1 MSQFTEAVLHNKIR
15 PSSIHESVV
24 QDSHICQS
32 DILQL
37 YGQIPDLCR
46 TCSSDFP
53 GGMPLDNRNSLSHS
67 AYQAK
72 VDQGE
77 PFGDPGANSGMSGMT
92 PDLLG
97 HRMAF
102 NDPPY
107 SGLPPD
113 AFSSSWKSAVSNAS
127 GHSQFSPFNQAS
139 SRPVGLQS
147 APFGNRINT
156 NCGFYGANSTP
167 SVNNS
172 STETATEGIFPE
184 EGTGPA
190 WCATAWSE
198 NLVTGSDVH
207 AWDKPL
213 TSLRCRE
220 GGPESIIPGSDSERA
235 WRYRTSSDSGR
246 VSPHKRNS
254 GATRS
259 RQGSQRRRGRTLSG
273 GSSTSA
279 DGFNGINLP
288 SGQAFDAGDFD
299 MPAKEPTPATSVLS
313 TSAQPHDLGHSDSSP
328 MSDPTYQP
336 LGTSSKKLREAS
348 YLTPPHDSSL
358 SMQDTDLSQS
368 KLGVLGQPSS
378 PVDEKLLPNSSRL
391 WSSSAPIDSH
401 AAGDGHGIS
410 SGDRFVYS
418 EEPFFNQFRPL
429 TSDQCTQH
437 DVLLGTRG
445 LGHAQAFGRKQVD
458 FAYGMEFPTDEK
470 TDFHS
475 DEHLWL
481 YEDPQ
486 GRVQG
491 EFGDAQMQSWLLAGR
506 YFTTSLRIRRKCDDT
521 FSTLADYIKLFG
533 RTPFVPGPRIPPLR
547 GAITQEMIIQV
558 RALLAIQ
565 QRAVLTAV
573 NGPLDIRH
581 QIPSTIPLSTGFN
594 STTSAVVDSS
604 DGDKYPKINV
614 PGSVGSNMQM
624 DLKNGLTSLCGM
636 SLSGWDAD
644 SSQRQQELPQLMM
657 LKRLM
662 QNLNPGGGGSG
673 GGAPL
678 NSLAI
683 LNTISDILA
692 KTKPESRDAVL
703 SGTTRP
709 LNFNPA
715 FSAPVQFA
723 DVCNGLQQSQALALA
738 QLLSAASLNAP
749 GCFGWP
755 QGTHPADL
763 AASVNQSPTSVGGL
777 PTLTPAVGIPNDGF
791 QPSAAPSVGVDPTK
805 TASDVSAGVQSFDPV
820 DTPTSATVVKAGGAA
835 NKNGKS
841 SKKAL
846 RKQLRQNGAPAAS
859 ELLDPNADDKPS
871 SSQSSSTAT
880 RSVSQSGS
888 TSSQSSLWASSAE
901 FPMDGIA
908 TAATSGCSSSRQ
920 PLAVSANKQ
929 SQVCTKTTSSA
940 KTGTLATNFLTGK
953 SGAKTLGQPQGR
965 PFKQQQTASHPETMK
980 AKKQPSSPTKS
991 PNALGS
997 GLRKK
1002 GKKQQLEANEPVPG
1016 RANPRKV
1023 SKKSGGCTTQG
1034 SGDNANSEELTALIQ
1049 WVQSMLAG
1057 IELREKVD
1065 IPTFVELLTTI
1076 DAPYE
1081 VESMLLAYIGNSS
1094 RSMQFVKEFLDRR
1107 HSCWQL
1113 HRKQLE
1119 TAEAKGSAKKNSSHS
1134 SGTSR
1139 TEDGNMKDSFNKT
1152 YADSG
1157 EPQTESPWQQI
1168 KPKGGS
1174 NRKAKKAK
1182 QLS

>member
-172 STETATEGIFPE
+172 STETAAEGIFPE

-368 KLGVLGQPSS
+368 KLGVLG
-378 PVDEKLLPNSSRL
+378 
-391 WSSSAPIDSH
+391 
-401 AAGDGHGIS
+401 
-410 SGDRFVYS
+410 
-418 EEPFFNQFRPL
+418 
-429 TSDQCTQH
+429 
-437 DVLLGTRG
+437 
-445 LGHAQAFGRKQVD
+445 QVD

-738 QLLSAASLNAP
+738 QLLSAAVSALLTP
-749 GCFGWP
+749 YLLLKVFTCI
-755 QGTHPADL
+755 THYTRLFA
-763 AASVNQSPTSVGGL
+763 
-777 PTLTPAVGIPNDGF
+777 TLTF
-791 QPSAAPSVGVDPTK
+791 
-805 TASDVSAGVQSFDPV
+805 
-820 DTPTSATVVKAGGAA
+820 
-835 NKNGKS
+835 
-841 SKKAL
+841 
-846 RKQLRQNGAPAAS
+846 
-859 ELLDPNADDKPS
+859 
-871 SSQSSSTAT
+871 
-880 RSVSQSGS
+880 
-888 TSSQSSLWASSAE
+888 
-901 FPMDGIA
+901 
-908 TAATSGCSSSRQ
+908 
-920 PLAVSANKQ
+920 
-929 SQVCTKTTSSA
+929 
-940 KTGTLATNFLTGK
+940 FL
-953 SGAKTLGQPQGR
+953 
-965 PFKQQQTASHPETMK
+965 
-980 AKKQPSSPTKS
+980 
-991 PNALGS
+991 
-997 GLRKK
+997 
-1002 GKKQQLEANEPVPG
+1002 
-1016 RANPRKV
+1016 
-1023 SKKSGGCTTQG
+1023 
-1034 SGDNANSEELTALIQ
+1034 
-1049 WVQSMLAG
+1049 
-1057 IELREKVD
+1057 
-1065 IPTFVELLTTI
+1065 
-1076 DAPYE
+1076 
-1081 VESMLLAYIGNSS
+1081 
-1094 RSMQFVKEFLDRR
+1094 
-1107 HSCWQL
+1107 
-1113 HRKQLE
+1113 
-1119 TAEAKGSAKKNSSHS
+1119 
-1134 SGTSR
+1134 
-1139 TEDGNMKDSFNKT
+1139 
-1152 YADSG
+1152 
-1157 EPQTESPWQQI
+1157 
-1168 KPKGGS
+1168 
-1174 NRKAKKAK
+1174 
-1182 QLS
+1182 